1 MSVRTGTPTA
11 ALANRR
17 RFSFWAIAF
26 AFLILLAFSTA
37 PSPLYVLYAQ
47 RDHFSSFMITLIYG
61 AYALGVVASLFLIG
75 HLSDVYGRRPHL
87 LAAVALAATAA
98 LVFIL
103 APGLGGLFAARI
115 LTGISVG
122 LTVPTATA
130 YLTEMHAERHGHRH
144 GVRPQLTSTVVNLG
158 GLSLGALIAGSLA
171 QYEPHRLTTTYLVLL
186 VLLLAATVAITL
198 SLETRQRRRPAP
210 PYRPQRASAPERAR
224 PEFFAA
230 LTGVFLAYAA
240 PAVFVGLAGTF
251 LATAVH
257 DTSLATAGLTIF
269 ILFAVGVTLLMATTA
284 WPAGRLLVGGV
295 SLDIVGLT
303 LLVISAWLPTPSL
316 ALFLIAGGCVGA
328 GASALFKGTLGT
340 VISISAPDKL
350 GESLTG
356 FFLSGYF
363 GLSLPAIA
371 VGIALQFIS
380 LKDTLLAFAII
391 VSLGILSALRPLLGS
406 QRAAPSAEAGVVA
419 GTSPAA
425 DPSAVR

>member
-1 MSVRTGTPTA
+1 MISVAAGTTA
-11 ALANRR
+11 TRR

-47 RDHFSSFMITLIYG
+47 RDHFSSFTITLIYG
-61 AYALGVVASLFLIG
+61 AYPLGVVASLFLVG
-75 HLSDVYGRRPHL
+75 HLSAVYGRRPHL

-98 LVFIL
+98 LLFIL

-115 LTGISVG
+115 LTGISIG

-130 YLTEMHAERHGHRH
+130 YLTELHAGRDTGRLSA
-144 GVRPQLTSTVVNLG
+144 RPQLTATICNLG
-158 GLSLGALIAGSLA
+158 GLSLGALI
-171 QYEPHRLTTTYLVLL
+171 
-186 VLLLAATVAITL
+186 
-198 SLETRQRRRPAP
+198 
-210 PYRPQRASAPERAR
+210 
-224 PEFFAA
+224 AA

-257 DTSLATAGLTIF
+257 DSSLATAGLAIF
-269 ILFAVGVTLLMATTA
+269 ILFAVGVTLLTVTTA
-284 WPAGRLLVGGV
+284 WPARRLLICGV
-295 SLDIVGLT
+295 ALDILGLM

-316 ALFLIAGGCVGA
+316 ALFLVAGGFVGA

-340 VISISAPDKL
+340 VISISTPDTL

-363 GLSLPAIA
+363 GLSIPAIA

-380 LKDTLLAFAII
+380 LRDTLLAFAII
-391 VSLGILSALRPLLGS
+391 VSLGIMSALRRLLGA
-406 QRAAPSAEAGVVA
+406 QRTAPSAGADPVA
-419 GTSPAA
+419 GTSRAA
-425 DPSAVR
+425 AGRAIR

>member
-1 MSVRTGTPTA
+1 MINIAAGTSATG
-11 ALANRR
+11 R

-37 PSPLYVLYAQ
+37 PSPLYVLYAH
-47 RDHFSSFMITLIYG
+47 RDHFSSFTITLIYG
-61 AYALGVVASLFLIG
+61 AYALGVVASLFLVG
-75 HLSDVYGRRPHL
+75 HLSDVHGRRPHL

-98 LVFIL
+98 LLFIL

-115 LTGISVG
+115 LTGISIG

-130 YLTEMHAERHGHRH
+130 YLTEVHAERDAQRPGA
-144 GVRPQLTSTVVNLG
+144 RPQLTATVCNLG
-158 GLSLGALIAGSLA
+158 GLSLGALIAGLLA

-186 VLLLAATVAITL
+186 ALLLAATVSITL
-198 SLETRQRRRPAP
+198 SLETRPRRRPTP
-210 PYRPQRASAPERAR
+210 PYRPQRASSPAGAR
-224 PEFFAA
+224 SEFLAA

-257 DTSLATAGLTIF
+257 DTSLATAGLAIF
-269 ILFAVGVTLLMATTA
+269 ILFAVGVTLLTATTQ
-284 WPAGRLLVGGV
+284 WPAERLLVCGV
-295 SLDIVGLT
+295 ALDILGLT

-316 ALFLIAGGCVGA
+316 SLFLVAGGFVGA

-340 VISISAPDKL
+340 VISISTPDTL

-371 VGIALQFIS
+371 VGIALRFIS
-380 LKDTLLAFAII
+380 LKATLLAFAII
-391 VSLGILSALRPLLGS
+391 VSLGIVSALRRLLRA
-406 QRAAPSAEAGVVA
+406 QRPAPSANAGAFA
-419 GTSPAA
+419 GMSRAA
-425 DPSAVR
+425 DRHPVR